1 VEDLFDSTRDRW
13 QKSYRYPF
21 YLRHMWV
28 AGIGIV
34 IAAIVMR
41 HRIRETFVSDPRIG
55 WAVAGGIALLVL
67 WCLWTTLQAWRCKI
81 LISPTAVKARL
92 LFSGRQRISWEH
104 MEEVRYRWRPLGHTI
119 VLVGADGATV
129 AFRSSIAKYDE
140 MLDFIRANAPEHIVQ
155 QLDEIFGEDEFD
167 DDELDDDKDRDDEQP
182 ERETSDPK
190 QGDDPDKADS

>member
-1 VEDLFDSTRDRW
+1 
-13 QKSYRYPF
+13 
-21 YLRHMWV
+21 
-28 AGIGIV
+28 
-34 IAAIVMR
+34 
-41 HRIRETFVSDPRIG
+41 
-55 WAVAGGIALLVL
+55 
-67 WCLWTTLQAWRCKI
+67 
-81 LISPTAVKARL
+81 
-92 LFSGRQRISWEH
+92 
-104 MEEVRYRWRPLGHTI
+104 MEEVRYRWRPLGHTL